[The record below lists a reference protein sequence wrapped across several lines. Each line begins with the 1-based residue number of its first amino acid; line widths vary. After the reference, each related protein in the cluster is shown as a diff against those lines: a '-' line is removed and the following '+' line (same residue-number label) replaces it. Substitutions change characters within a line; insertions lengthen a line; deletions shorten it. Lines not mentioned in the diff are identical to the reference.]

1 MESSET
7 SILASIGRVAA
18 PVFVPLGFGDWRA
31 ATALIT
37 GLSAKEAVIST
48 MAVLAAAGPGMSM
61 SAMLSEIF
69 TPLTAYGFLVFTLL
83 YMPCVATLGAV
94 KRELGGWGY
103 ALLVVLF
110 QTTVAWIVSFMIFR
124 VGSLFF

>member
-1 MESSET
+1 MT
-7 SILASIGRVAA
+7 
-18 PVFVPLGFGDWRA
+18 
-31 ATALIT
+31 T
-37 GLSAKEAVIST
+37 
-48 MAVLAAAGPGMSM
+48 
-61 SAMLSEIF
+61 MLSEIF

-83 YMPCVATLGAV
+83 YMPCVATLAAV

-110 QTTVAWIVSFMIFR
+110 QTSVAWVVSFMIYK